1 MHSMTRNIAE
11 LAFCT
16 EDAKLGAAQN
26 EAVTSDRDWA
36 DIRDSLAGDP
46 DAYARLVARYQRTV
60 FQQMW
65 RFTRDVH
72 DQDEL
77 VQDVF
82 VEVYRSLAN
91 YRGDA
96 PFLHW
101 VRRIATRVGY
111 RYWKRQ
117 GRRQRLQEALVR
129 DHLDSPIEPG
139 SASASE
145 AAEFLHELLAQLS
158 PPERLILTLTYFE
171 NCSSAEIAERMG
183 WNATLVRVH
192 AFRAR
197 RRLKGLLEAAGFG
210 RNTHE

>member
-1 MHSMTRNIAE
+1 MLTMARNIAE

-16 EDAKLGAAQN
+16 EDAKLTVAQN

-36 DIRDSLAGDP
+36 DIRGSLGGDP
-46 DAYARLVARYQRTV
+46 DAYARLVGRYQRTI

-82 VEVYRSLAN
+82 VEVYRSLAR

-117 GRRQRLQEALVR
+117 GRRQRLQALVR
-129 DHLDSPIEPG
+129 DHLDSAVEPG

-145 AAEFLHELLAQLS
+145 AAEILHELLARLS

-183 WNATLVRVH
+183 WSATLVRVQ
-192 AFRAR
+192 AYRAR
-197 RRLKGLLEAAGFG
+197 RKLKRLLEEAGFG